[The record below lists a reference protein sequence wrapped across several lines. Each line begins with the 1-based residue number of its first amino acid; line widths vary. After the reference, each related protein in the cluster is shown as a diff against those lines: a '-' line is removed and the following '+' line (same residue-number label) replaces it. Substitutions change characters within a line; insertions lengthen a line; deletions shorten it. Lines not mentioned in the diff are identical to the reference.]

1 MNRWFRPVCVLAVAL
16 FVLAAVMPALP
27 VAQAPAPAPPAGPTL
42 LAAQKA
48 LPWAFPIAA
57 PGQTR
62 HDDGKVQML
71 PGAARGFTVPEI
83 NDPFAPPD
91 WFPNEH
97 PAVPPIVAT
106 GRRPEVRAC
115 GQCHMMHGLGHPE
128 SSSLAGLPAAY
139 IRQQME
145 DFRTDMRKNSP
156 LMSGMARSMTPKEL
170 EDSANYFA
178 SLPMQKWTRI
188 VEAAEVPKTFVGPG
202 NMRFVDTKQTGTEP
216 IAGRIIE
223 LPEDAEHA
231 ELRDPHSP
239 FMAYVPQGSIKRGEQ
254 LVAGG
259 NGRTVRCTICHGT
272 DLKGMGP
279 VPGLA
284 GRSPIYIVRQL
295 YSFQQAGLRDGLWAD
310 LMKDAVAKLTVDDM
324 VAIAAYTASRQP

>member
-1 MNRWFRPVCVLAVAL
+1 
-16 FVLAAVMPALP
+16 
-27 VAQAPAPAPPAGPTL
+27 
-42 LAAQKA
+42 
-48 LPWAFPIAA
+48 
-57 PGQTR
+57 
-62 HDDGKVQML
+62 
-71 PGAARGFTVPEI
+71 VPEI

-91 WFPNEH
+91 WYPNEH
-97 PAVPPIVAT
+97 PPMPTIVAT

-115 GQCHMMHGLGHPE
+115 GQCHMTHGLGHPE

-139 IRQQME
+139 ILQQME
-145 DFRTDMRKNSP
+145 DFKNNARTNSP
-156 LMSGMARSMTPKEL
+156 LMSGMARSMTPQELKE
-170 EDSANYFA
+170 SAEYFA
-178 SLPMQKWTRI
+178 SVPMKKWTRI
-188 VEAAEVPKTFVGPG
+188 VEAADVPKTFVGPG

-239 FMAYVPQGSIKRGEQ
+239 FMAYVPPGSIKRGQQ
-254 LVAGG
+254 LVSGG
-259 NGRTVRCTICHGT
+259 NGRTVRCTLCHGN

-295 YSFQQAGLRDGLWAD
+295 YSFQHGLRQGLWAD
-310 LMKDAVAKLTVDDM
+310 LMKEATAKLTVDDM
-324 VAIAAYTASRQP
+324 VALAAYTASLEP